1 MFVETEK
8 SEKPQ
13 HVEFDKMT
21 HLCSELLSV
30 LPDND
35 EIVSCIVKLESIDI
49 GILSLPVQSEK
60 WPGSLIQCWLQ
71 VQLVGN
77 PGADRST
84 LIDKLQILQR
94 IKGTKLNCKLFLN
107 PYLLL
112 TVIFRLQ

>member
-1 MFVETEK
+1 
-8 SEKPQ
+8 
-13 HVEFDKMT
+13 MT
-21 HLCSELLSV
+21 HLCSELLSI
-30 LPDND
+30 LPDNE
-35 EIVSCIVKLESIDI
+35 EITGCILKLESIDI

-94 IKGTKLNCKLFLN
+94 IKGTLISTQKLFVKPNFQALVMPDCLRN
-107 PYLLL
+107 
-112 TVIFRLQ
+112 